1 LEVREDERGFFARTW
16 CRKEFEQHGLGT
28 EFVQANL
35 SHNKCKGTIR
45 GLHFQLKP
53 FAEAK
58 LVRCIRGAVWD
69 VIVDLRRD
77 SSTYM
82 KWFGVELSAD
92 NRRQLYVP
100 KNFAHGYQTL
110 VDDAEVLY
118 HVSEFYTPD
127 YERGI
132 RWDDPAFSI
141 HWPQSTGVVVS
152 TKDQSWPAFT
162 AERREGVDALSSIR
176 SCHIQNT

>member
-1 LEVREDERGFFARTW
+1 M
-16 CRKEFEQHGLGT
+16 
-28 EFVQANL
+28 
-35 SHNKCKGTIR
+35 
-45 GLHFQLKP
+45 HFQLKP

-58 LVRCIRGAVWD
+58 LIRCIRGAVWD
-69 VIVDLRRD
+69 VIVDLRRE

-162 AERREGVDALSSIR
+162 VERREKVDTLSSIR